1 MIVSEICRRNPVTI
15 GAHEELDVAAQLMR
29 ERHIGYLIVVEPYP
43 PHDAPRPIGV
53 LTDRDIVVGVLA
65 KGADARALKV
75 GDVMTRHPVTVTED
89 ASLNSAL
96 AEMRRVG
103 VRRVPVLDAVG
114 QLVGVLSL
122 DEVLD
127 AVAQQLLGVIGS
139 IRTEVRLEGD
149 RRP

>member
-15 GAHEELDVAAQLMR
+15 GTQEELDAAAKLMR

-43 PHDAPRPIGV
+43 SHAAPRVVGV

-65 KGADARALKV
+65 KGTDPHLVKV
-75 GDVMTRHPVTVTED
+75 GDVMTREPVVVSED
-89 ASLNSAL
+89 APLNSAL
-96 AEMRRVG
+96 VEMRRIG
-103 VRRVPVLDAVG
+103 VRRIPVVDVVG

-127 AVAQQLLGVIGS
+127 TVSQELLGVIGS
-139 IRTEVRLEGD
+139 IRTEVRTEGA

>member
-1 MIVSEICRRNPVTI
+1 MIVSEVCRRHPVTI
-15 GAHEELDVAAQLMR
+15 RADEELDGAAKTMR

-43 PHDAPRPIGV
+43 PHAAPRPIGV

-65 KGADARALKV
+65 KGADPRQVKV
-75 GDVMTRHPVTVTED
+75 GDVMTRDPVVVAED
-89 ASLNSAL
+89 APLNSAL
-96 AEMRRVG
+96 AEMRRIG
-103 VRRVPVLDAVG
+103 VRRIPVVDAVG

-127 AVAQQLLGVIGS
+127 ALAQELLGVIGS
-139 IRTEVRLEGD
+139 IRTEVRTEEA

>member
-15 GAHEELDVAAQLMR
+15 GAHEELDTAAKLMR

-43 PHDAPRPIGV
+43 PHAAPRPVGV

-65 KGADARALKV
+65 KGTDPRLVRV
-75 GDVMTRHPVTVTED
+75 GDVMTREPVVVSED
-89 ASLNSAL
+89 ASLNAAL
-96 AEMRRVG
+96 ADMRRIG
-103 VRRVPVLDAVG
+103 VRRIPVVDAVG

-127 AVAQQLLGVIGS
+127 AVAQELLGVIGS
-139 IRTEVRLEGD
+139 IRTEVRTEGA
-149 RRP
+149 RRL

>member
-15 GAHEELDVAAQLMR
+15 RAHEELDDAPKLMR
-29 ERHIGYLIVVEPYP
+29 DRHIGYLIVVEPHS
-43 PHDAPRPIGV
+43 PHAAPRPVGV

-65 KGADARALKV
+65 KGADPHLLKV
-75 GDVMTRHPVTVTED
+75 GDVMTHHPVVVSED
-89 ASLNSAL
+89 ASVNSAL
-96 AEMRRVG
+96 GEMRRIG
-103 VRRVPVLDAVG
+103 VRRVPVVDAVG

-127 AVAQQLLGVIGS
+127 ALAQQLLGVIGS
-139 IRTEVRLEGD
+139 VRTEVRAEGS

>member
-15 GAHEELDVAAQLMR
+15 GAHEELGSAAKLMR
-29 ERHIGYLIVVEPYP
+29 ERHIGYLIVVEPFP
-43 PHDAPRPIGV
+43 PHDRPRPIGV

-65 KGADARALKV
+65 KGADARLLRV
-75 GDVMTRHPVTVTED
+75 GEVMTQHPATVCED
-89 ASLNSAL
+89 VSLNSAI

-103 VRRVPVLDAVG
+103 VRRVPVVDEVG

>member
-15 GAHEELDVAAQLMR
+15 RAHEELEIAAKLMR

-43 PHDAPRPIGV
+43 PHAAPRVVGV

-65 KGADARALKV
+65 KGTDPRQFKV
-75 GDVMTRHPVTVTED
+75 GDIMTRMPVVVSED

-96 AEMRRVG
+96 GEMRGIG
-103 VRRVPVLDAVG
+103 VRRVPVVDAIG

-139 IRTEVRLEGD
+139 IRSEIRTEGA

>member
-15 GAHEELDVAAQLMR
+15 RAHEELDSAAKLMR

-43 PHDAPRPIGV
+43 PHEGQRPVGV

-65 KGADARALKV
+65 KGADPRQFKV
-75 GDVMTRHPVTVTED
+75 GDVMTRAPVVVSED
-89 ASLNSAL
+89 DFLNSAL
-96 AEMRRVG
+96 ADMRGIG
-103 VRRVPVLDAVG
+103 VRRVPVVDAVG

-127 AVAQQLLGVIGS
+127 AIAQQLLGVIGS
-139 IRTEVRLEGD
+139 IRTEVRSEGA

>member
-15 GAHEELDVAAQLMR
+15 GEHEELDTAAKLMR

-43 PHDAPRPIGV
+43 PHAAPRAVGV

-65 KGADARALKV
+65 KGTDPRLVRV
-75 GDVMTRHPVTVTED
+75 GDVMTREPVVVSED
-89 ASLNSAL
+89 ASLNAAL
-96 AEMRRVG
+96 ADMRRIG
-103 VRRVPVLDAVG
+103 VRRIPVVDAVG

-127 AVAQQLLGVIGS
+127 AVAQELLGVIGS
-139 IRTEVRLEGD
+139 IRTEVRTEGA
-149 RRP
+149 RRL

>member
-15 GAHEELDVAAQLMR
+15 GAHEELDSAAKLMR

-43 PHDAPRPIGV
+43 PHAAPRPIGV

-65 KGADARALKV
+65 KGTDARLLKV
-75 GDVMTRHPVTVTED
+75 GDVMTRHPATVSED
-89 ASLNSAL
+89 ASLNSAI
-96 AEMRRVG
+96 AEMRRLG
-103 VRRVPVLDAVG
+103 VRRVPVVDTVG
-114 QLVGVLSL
+114 ELVGVLSL

>member
-15 GAHEELDVAAQLMR
+15 QAHEELDRAAQLMR

-43 PHDAPRPIGV
+43 PHAASRPVGV

-65 KGADARALKV
+65 KGADPRLLKV
-75 GDVMTRHPVTVTED
+75 GDVMTREPRVVSED
-89 ASLNSAL
+89 ASLNSGL
-96 AEMRRVG
+96 AEMRRIG
-103 VRRVPVLDAVG
+103 VRRIPVVDVVG

-127 AVAQQLLGVIGS
+127 ALAQELLGVIGS
-139 IRTEVRLEGD
+139 IRTEVRAEGA

>member
-15 GAHEELDVAAQLMR
+15 GAQEELDNAAKLMR

-43 PHDAPRPIGV
+43 PHAAPRPVGV

-65 KGADARALKV
+65 KGTDPHLVRV
-75 GDVMTRHPVTVTED
+75 GDVMTREPVVVSED

-96 AEMRRVG
+96 ADMRRIG
-103 VRRVPVLDAVG
+103 VRRIPVVDVVG

-127 AVAQQLLGVIGS
+127 AVAQELLGVIGS
-139 IRTEVRLEGD
+139 IRTEVRTEGA